1 MFEVNNK
8 DTRTTPLASGL
19 HDPAQERHG
28 NESLPNFFLRNTCL
42 SIKIMFWQN
51 MHKIWIFYFNILSRL
66 KEKIKKK
73 LMQNFVG
80 SNIENYDK
88 VVVTKLWQNGIRTIT
103 PDENCPRLGLVLRLE
118 GNFPRGQLS

>member
-1 MFEVNNK
+1 
-8 DTRTTPLASGL
+8 
-19 HDPAQERHG
+19 
-28 NESLPNFFLRNTCL
+28 
-42 SIKIMFWQN
+42 
-51 MHKIWIFYFNILSRL
+51 
-66 KEKIKKK
+66 
-73 LMQNFVG
+73 MQNFVG